1 MNSIVNQIKDI
12 KASYKAV
19 ESIVENYKMG
29 MLTFAEFWGQINEVE
44 QRNENTKV
52 EIATEHT
59 ISMRAVNLML
69 EL

>member
-29 MLTFAEFWGQINEVE
+29 MLTFAEFWSQINAVE
-44 QRNENTKV
+44 ERNESIKV

-59 ISMRAVNLML
+59 ISMRAVSLML

>member
-1 MNSIVNQIKDI
+1 MNSFVNQIQDI

-29 MLTFAEFWGQINEVE
+29 MLTFAEFWGQINAVE
-44 QRNENTKV
+44 ERNESIKNS
-52 EIATEHT
+52 IAADLT
-59 ISMRAVNLML
+59 ISIRAVNLML